1 MSTLFGKPLSV
12 VNAGIASFADPI
24 AAAGAPVARVQWS
37 PPGGD
42 PAVARAL
49 AKLAGDATVDAANK
63 RAFDAYASAEPV
75 LEGIGVAREAVP
87 GMGERMLLHSGPPIE
102 WARMGGAMRGAVIG
116 AILLEGWAK
125 DPDDARVL
133 AERGEVT
140 FEPCHHHAA
149 VGPMAGLISPSMPV
163 WILRNSA
170 QGNHSFSNLNEGL
183 GKVLRYGANS
193 PEVIRKLRWMGG
205 TLATVLGKAIGAG
218 GPIELKPLM
227 GRALHMGDEMHNRNM
242 AASALLFKR
251 LVAGILNGN
260 DFFFLNVAMAACKA
274 MLDAAHGVPGSSM
287 VTVMARNG
295 TDFGIRVSGTGDR
308 WFTGPA
314 LVPHGL
320 YFAGYGPA
328 DAGADIGDSAITETA
343 GIGGFAMAAA
353 PAIVQFIGGT
363 PQMALE
369 STLTMQHIT
378 IGRNNAFTLP
388 ALGFAGTP
396 AGIDVRKVIDTGIAP
411 VINTGIAHREA
422 GVGQVGAGIT
432 RPPMECFTQAIVAL
446 AADFRA

>member
-1 MSTLFGKPLSV
+1 
-12 VNAGIASFADPI
+12 
-24 AAAGAPVARVQWS
+24 
-37 PPGGD
+37 
-42 PAVARAL
+42 
-49 AKLAGDATVDAANK
+49 
-63 RAFDAYASAEPV
+63 V

-125 DPDDARVL
+125 DPDAARVL

-163 WILRNSA
+163 WILRNAA
-170 QGNHSFSNLNEGL
+170 QGNRSFSNLNEGL

-205 TLATVLGKAIGAG
+205 TLAAVLAKALGAG
-218 GPIELKPLM
+218 GSIELKPLM

-251 LVAGILNGN
+251 LVAGILKSDVPASDAAAAIDFLNGN

-314 LVPHGL
+314 LVPDGL

-388 ALGFAGTP
+388 PLGFAGTP
-396 AGIDVRKVIDTGIAP
+396 AGIDVRKVVDTGIAP

-432 RPPMECFTQAIVAL
+432 RPPMACFTQAIVAL
-446 AADFRA
+446 AAGVRA